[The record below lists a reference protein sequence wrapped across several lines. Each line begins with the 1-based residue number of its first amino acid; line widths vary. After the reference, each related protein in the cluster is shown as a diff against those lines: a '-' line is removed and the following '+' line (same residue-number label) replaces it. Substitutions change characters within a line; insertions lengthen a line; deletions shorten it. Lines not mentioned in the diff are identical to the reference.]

1 MEHFQGIESYGFHV
15 RFLYISKSAPSTAPK
30 RGRLP
35 KDAEF
40 AQLVKRLTG
49 PRLDALLGN

>member
-15 RFLYISKSAPSTAPK
+15 SFYYISKSEPATAPK
-30 RGRLP
+30 RCRLP

-40 AQLVKRLTG
+40 AHVVKRLTG